1 MRRSRPFQKR
11 PVRHSARQT
20 CQIVSE
26 KDFRLVA
33 DRIENL
39 STFGMLAGP
48 ADPVLTGEVVFVS
61 FRLPDTD
68 EWFDARAV
76 VTRIVH
82 GRRPSESARRVGL
95 EFVELGAYDR
105 YRLRR
110 ALEGR
115 PPAPPGGRPGRRASS
130 DDVFF
135 LARRSSGG
143 ASVPN
148 EGEADS

>member
-11 PVRHSARQT
+11 PVRHSTRQA

-26 KDFRLVA
+26 TDFRLVA

-48 ADPVLTGEVVFVS
+48 ADPVLTGEIVYVS
-61 FRLPDTD
+61 FRLPDSG
-68 EWFDARAV
+68 EWFDAKAV
-76 VTRIVH
+76 VARIVH
-82 GRRPSESARRVGL
+82 GRRPSESARRLGL

-115 PPAPPGGRPGRRASS
+115 PAAPPGTRLGRRASA
-130 DDVFF
+130 DEVFF
-135 LARRSSGG
+135 LARG
-143 ASVPN
+143 
-148 EGEADS
+148 